1 MAVSPAASGPS
12 DGPREARLPVTIITG
27 FLGAGKTTLLNH
39 ILAKQRGLRAAVI
52 VNEIGEIGIDSDLI
66 ISGDSEMMELSN
78 GCICC
83 SINSSLADAIF
94 RVLQH
99 DPKPRHLITETTGLA
114 DPLPV
119 ALTFLRSEFR
129 DLVRVDSIIAV
140 ADAANFSLDLYES
153 KSAHNQLRYADIVLL
168 NKCDLAEGQGL
179 LEIEKKIRQINAHAR
194 IARTAHCQVPLP
206 LIMSAGPME
215 AGAYDSAADSNS
227 SDEACGHNH
236 LHDDGFCSVSFEAGA
251 PFLTAKFQRFLEQLP
266 DNVFRAKG
274 ILWLRESPALYVFH
288 LVGRR
293 FTLDERPSDERPS
306 GGPAKNR
313 MVLIGQGLDGKRLQE
328 QLLSCL
334 ASCPEGSGTAD

>member
-1 MAVSPAASGPS
+1 MAASPDASVPS
-12 DGPREARLPVTIITG
+12 GNPREARLPVTIITG

-39 ILAKQRGLRAAVI
+39 ILAGQRGVRTAVI

-83 SINSSLADAIF
+83 SINNGLADAVF

-99 DPKPRHLITETTGLA
+99 HPPPEHLITETTGLA

-119 ALTFLRSEFR
+119 ALTFMRSEFR
-129 DLVRVDSIIAV
+129 DLVRVDSILAV

-153 KSAHNQLRYADIVLL
+153 KSAHNQLRYADIILL
-168 NKCDLAEGQGL
+168 NKCDLADSQGL
-179 LEIEKKIRQINAHAR
+179 HEIEEKIRQINAQAR

-206 LIMSAGPME
+206 LIMSAGPNH
-215 AGAYDSAADSNS
+215 AGACGCAANPHS
-227 SDEACGHNH
+227 SDEDCGRNH
-236 LHDDGFCSVSFEAGA
+236 WRDEGFGSVSFEAGA
-251 PFLTAKFQRFLEQLP
+251 PFMTGKFQRFLEQLP

-274 ILWLRESPALYVFH
+274 ILWLRESPARYVFH
-288 LVGRR
+288 LVGKR
-293 FTLDERPSDERPS
+293 FTLDERPCAS
-306 GGPAKNR
+306 PAKNR
-313 MVLIGQGLDGKRLQE
+313 IVLIGQGLDGKRLQE

-334 ASCPEGSGTAD
+334 ASCPEEGGNVE